1 MKKLSSLLAAI
12 TLLSFCNCTSDNDTE
27 ISEDIKQQNMNNNL
41 LVAKL
46 FTENNVANVDWTNP
60 QDMDGKEYYPVT
72 FQETLTN
79 QTDISTYYQF
89 KALQDTYN
97 VAGASNAKGFVCNG
111 VKYRLPT
118 FGEIMLLVP
127 QIAYW
132 SGTEVS
138 ASFKEEVHLKND
150 ADGKYPASEDYDIQ
164 ATEDN
169 SGLKRIADNVVYGL
183 RFNGSEHRAAYRWEY
198 AGEDGNRYL
207 IIRIKAV
214 DKDDTET
221 NLDMIA
227 NEEYWTENY
236 LEYKFPASGY
246 FSGNNATVKNQGVRG
261 YCWSST
267 IVSPISAYHLSFQ
280 DSHAGVGL
288 SSNSVLGFRPL
299 RLVVE

>member
-1 MKKLSSLLAAI
+1 MAVIMLLSSY
-12 TLLSFCNCTSDNDTE
+12 NCTSDSDTKL
-27 ISEDIKQQNMNNNL
+27 SEDIKQQNMNNNL

-46 FTENNVANVDWTNP
+46 FTENNVANVDCANP

-79 QTDISTYYQF
+79 QPETSTYYQF

-97 VAGASNAKGFVCNG
+97 VAGASNTKGFVCND

-132 SGTEVS
+132 SGTEVTV
-138 ASFKEEVHLKND
+138 SFKEEVHLKND
-150 ADGKYPASEDYDIQ
+150 ADGKYPASENYDIQ
-164 ATEDN
+164 AIEDN
-169 SGLKRIADNVVYGL
+169 SGLKRIADNVVYSL

-198 AGEDGNRYL
+198 AREDGNRYL

-227 NEEYWTENY
+227 NEEYWTKNY

-246 FSGNNATVKNQGVRG
+246 FSENDTTVKKQNVHGC
-261 YCWSST
+261 CWSST
-267 IVSPISAYHLSFQ
+267 IGGASNAYHLAFQ
-280 DSHAGVGL
+280 DRPAGVGL
-288 SSNSVLGFRPL
+288 GNNSISGFRPL